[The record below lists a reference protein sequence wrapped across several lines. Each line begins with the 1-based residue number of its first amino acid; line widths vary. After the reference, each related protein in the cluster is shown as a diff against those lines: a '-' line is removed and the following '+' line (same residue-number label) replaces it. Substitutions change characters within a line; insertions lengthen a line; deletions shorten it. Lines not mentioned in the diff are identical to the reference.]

1 MEELAAIEKDFLA
14 KMANIERELTSLGSQ
29 CLEVQRQLSEVLTA
43 IGMTELEANR
53 NELEDSGVSM
63 DNSIGE
69 SGDKKWKKYVVDST
83 SFLISEKLSK

>member
-83 SFLISEKLSK
+83 SFLISEKFK

>member
-69 SGDKKWKKYVVDST
+69 SGDKK
-83 SFLISEKLSK
+83 

>member
-69 SGDKKWKKYVVDST
+69 SGDKKWKKYVVDLT
-83 SFLISEKLSK
+83 SFLISEKFK

>member
-53 NELEDSGVSM
+53 NELEDGGVSM

-83 SFLISEKLSK
+83 SFLISEKFK